1 MAAASG
7 HKSCVG
13 VAACHYSPAPQGGAF
28 PVRRVPLGADPSLLA
43 TILLKAC
50 GRYSR
55 SRKCLRREVAPLAE
69 MDLLV
74 EDYQSLSTR
83 LKQWQAYTT
92 SLSKATQR
100 FDPPPPPSGLLHLQ
114 GVQHDSPITDI
125 LSISS
130 ISILAGR
137 SVPLPMAVSITCPLE
152 YVLATCQGTSS
163 RLFECN
169 LVELVL

>member
-1 MAAASG
+1 VAAASG

-100 FDPPPPPSGLLHLQ
+100 FDPPPPHPL
-114 GVQHDSPITDI
+114 D
-125 LSISS
+125 SS
-130 ISILAGR
+130 IFRASSMTAQ
-137 SVPLPMAVSITCPLE
+137 LPIS
-152 YVLATCQGTSS
+152 CQYQV
-163 RLFECN
+163 FQF
-169 LVELVL
+169 